1 MKKGE
6 IKTIVKENYGSIV
19 KDGGSCCGP
28 GSTDNAPSC
37 CGQMDCCSSTVVT
50 PDDVSRSIGYSEEDL
65 AIAPEGSNLGLGC
78 GNPVALAS
86 LVEGEV
92 VLDLGSGAGF
102 DAFLAA
108 KKVGSGGR
116 VIGVDMTPEMVEK
129 ARNNAK
135 KDGYDNV
142 EFRLGEIEDL
152 PVDISS
158 VDAIISNCVINLSP
172 DKEKVF
178 AEAFRVLKP
187 GGRLMVS
194 DIVLLSKLPD
204 MIRDSALAYVGCV
217 SGAVLRDEYMK
228 IIESQGF
235 EDVRIVDQTAF
246 PVEFILSEPTL
257 KEAFQGLKISEKEI
271 SDIGGSILSIK
282 VFAKKP
288 N

>member
-1 MKKGE
+1 MKRDDVKR
-6 IKTIVKENYGSIV
+6 IVKENYGRIA

-28 GSTDNAPSC
+28 GSTDNATSC
-37 CGQMDCCSSTVVT
+37 CGEMGCCSSTVVT
-50 PDDVSRSIGYSEEDL
+50 LDEISKSIGYSDEEL

-86 LVEGEV
+86 LEEGEV

-108 KKVGSGGR
+108 KKIGSGGR

-129 ARNNAK
+129 ARQNAK
-135 KDGYDNV
+135 RDGYENV

-152 PVDISS
+152 PVEDSS
-158 VDAIISNCVINLSP
+158 VDAVISNCVINLSP
-172 DKEKVF
+172 DKERVF
-178 AEAFRVLKP
+178 AETFRILKP
-187 GGRLMVS
+187 GGRLMIS
-194 DIVLLSKLPD
+194 DIVLLSELPD
-204 MIRDSALAYVGCV
+204 LIRDSVSAYVGCV
-217 SGAVLRDEYMK
+217 SGAVLRDEYIK

-235 EDVRIVDQTAF
+235 EDVRILDETAF
-246 PVEFILSEPTL
+246 PVEFILSEPTISSFL
-257 KEAFQGLKISEKEI
+257 QGLKISKEEI
-271 SDIGGSILSIK
+271 DDLSGSILSVK

>member
-6 IKTIVKENYGSIV
+6 IKRIVRENYGSIA

-28 GSTDNAPSC
+28 VSTDNAPSC
-37 CGQMDCCSSTVVT
+37 CGQMDCCNSTVVT
-50 PDDVSRSIGYSEEDL
+50 PDDVSKCIGYSDEDL

-86 LVEGEV
+86 LEEGEV

-142 EFRLGEIEDL
+142 EFRLGDIEDL
-152 PVDISS
+152 PVEDGS
-158 VDAIISNCVINLSP
+158 VDAVISNCVINLSP
-172 DKEKVF
+172 EKESVF
-178 AEAFRVLKP
+178 SEAFRILKP

-194 DIVLLSKLPD
+194 DIVLLSELPD
-204 MIRDSALAYVGCV
+204 PIRDSVTAYVGCV
-217 SGAVLRDEYMK
+217 SGAVLRDEYIE

-235 EDVRIVDQTAF
+235 EDVRTVDETVF
-246 PVEFILSEPTL
+246 PLEFILSEPTISSF
-257 KEAFQGLKISEKEI
+257 FQDLKISKEEMNYLN
-271 SDIGGSILSIK
+271 SSILSVK